1 MDLGLTED
9 QEMLRS
15 MAREFIEAEAPRTYV
30 RDMEE
35 DDRGITTDLWQK
47 IAQVGW
53 LGLIVPEEHGG
64 TGQSLVDLGILM
76 EEVGHGVLPGPF
88 FNTALVTV
96 GILDAGTDA
105 QKAEYLPKIANGD
118 IIASQAIMEPYSRL
132 DAGGINLEAKKQGEN
147 YVLNGSKLFVEN
159 AHVSDL
165 LLVPVRTSKA
175 GKNAEKGITLLL
187 VDTNSDGIKVDKL
200 KTIATDNQCEVT
212 FKNVTVPAAN
222 VLGEANN
229 GWDTLKLLL
238 QKGASLRC
246 CQMVGALQEVLDMT
260 VEYVKNRVQ
269 FGRPIGSFQAIQ
281 HYCANM
287 ATDVDGSRFI
297 TYQGLWRLGEELP
310 SDLEVSAA
318 KAWVSDSAQRVA
330 ATAHQCH
337 GAIGFTQEHDLQLFT
352 RRLKAWE
359 VSFGDGDYHRE
370 RVAQAMAI

>member
-15 MAREFIEAEAPRTYV
+15 MAREFIEQETPRTFV

-35 DDRGITTDLWQK
+35 DDRGFTADMWQK

-64 TGQSLVDLGILM
+64 TGQNLVDLGILL
-76 EEVGHGVLPGPF
+76 EEVGHGVMPGPF
-88 FNTALVTV
+88 FNTALTTV
-96 GILDAGTDA
+96 AILDAGSDA
-105 QKAEYLPKIANGD
+105 QKADYLPRIAAGD
-118 IIASQAIMEPYSRL
+118 LIATTAILEPYSRL
-132 DAGGINLEAKKQGEN
+132 DANGINLEAAASGDG
-147 YVLNGSKLFVEN
+147 YTLNGTKMFVEN
-159 AHVSDL
+159 AHAADL
-165 LLVPVRTSKA
+165 LLVAARTGGS
-175 GKNAEKGITLLL
+175 GEDGITLLL
-187 VDTNSDGIKVDKL
+187 VDAQSDGVSVDKL

-212 FKNVTVPAAN
+212 FNNVSVPAAN
-222 VLGEANN
+222 VLGEAGN
-229 GWDTLKLLL
+229 GWAQLKLLL
-238 QKGASLRC
+238 QKGAALRC

-297 TYQGLWRLGEELP
+297 TYQAIWRLGEGLP
-310 SDLEVSAA
+310 SDLEVSSA

-370 RVAQAMAI
+370 RVAQAMEI

>member
-15 MAREFIEAEAPRTYV
+15 MAREFIEQETPRTFV

-35 DDRGITTDLWQK
+35 DDRGFTADMWQK

-64 TGQSLVDLGILM
+64 TGQNLVDLGILL
-76 EEVGHGVLPGPF
+76 EEVGHGVMPGPF

-96 GILDAGTDA
+96 AILDAGSDA
-105 QKAEYLPKIANGD
+105 QKAEYLPRIAAGD
-118 IIASQAIMEPYSRL
+118 LIATAAILEPYSRL
-132 DAGGINLEAKKQGEN
+132 DANGINLEASASGDG
-147 YVLNGSKLFVEN
+147 YTLNGTKMFVEN
-159 AHVSDL
+159 AHAADY
-165 LLVPVRTSKA
+165 LLVAARTGGS
-175 GKNAEKGITLLL
+175 GEDGITLLL
-187 VDTNSDGIKVDKL
+187 VDAQSDGVSVDKL

-212 FKNVTVPAAN
+212 FNNVSVPGAN
-222 VLGEANN
+222 VLGEAGN
-229 GWDTLKLLL
+229 GWSDLRLLL
-238 QKGASLRC
+238 QKGAALRC

-297 TYQGLWRLGEELP
+297 TYQAIWRLGEGLP
-310 SDLEVSAA
+310 SDLEVSSA
-318 KAWVSDSAQRVA
+318 KAWFSDSAQRVA

-370 RVAQAMAI
+370 RVAQAMDI

>member
-15 MAREFIEAEAPRTYV
+15 MAREFIEQETPRTFV

-35 DDRGITTDLWQK
+35 DDRGFTAEMWQK

-76 EEVGHGVLPGPF
+76 EEVGHGVMPGPF

-96 GILDAGTDA
+96 GILDAGSDA
-105 QKAEYLPKIANGD
+105 QKAEYLPRIAAGD
-118 IIASQAIMEPYSRL
+118 LIATAAILEPYSRL
-132 DAGGINLEAKKQGEN
+132 DANGINLQATASGDS
-147 YVLNGSKLFVEN
+147 YTLNGTKMFVEN
-159 AHVSDL
+159 AHAADY
-165 LLVPVRTSKA
+165 LLVAARTGGS
-175 GKNAEKGITLLL
+175 GEDGVTLFL
-187 VDTNSDGIKVDKL
+187 VDAQSNGVSVDKL

-212 FKNVTVPAAN
+212 FNNVSVPAAN
-222 VLGEANN
+222 VLGEAGN
-229 GWDTLKLLL
+229 GWSVLRLLL
-238 QKGASLRC
+238 QKGAALRC
-246 CQMVGALQEVLDMT
+246 TQMVGALQEVLDMT

-297 TYQGLWRLGEELP
+297 TYQAIWRLGEGLP
-310 SDLEVSAA
+310 SDLEVSSA

-370 RVAQAMAI
+370 RVAQAMNI

>member
-15 MAREFIEAEAPRTYV
+15 MAREFIEQETPRTFV

-35 DDRGITTDLWQK
+35 DDRGFTADMWQK

-64 TGQSLVDLGILM
+64 TGQNLVDLGILL
-76 EEVGHGVLPGPF
+76 EEVGHGVMPGPF
-88 FNTALVTV
+88 FNTALTTV
-96 GILDAGTDA
+96 AILDAGSDA
-105 QKAEYLPKIANGD
+105 QKADYLPRIAAGD
-118 IIASQAIMEPYSRL
+118 LIATAAILEPYSRL
-132 DAGGINLEAKKQGEN
+132 DANGINLAAAASGDG
-147 YVLNGSKLFVEN
+147 YTLNGTKMFVEN
-159 AHVSDL
+159 AHAADL
-165 LLVPVRTSKA
+165 LLVAARTGGS
-175 GKNAEKGITLLL
+175 GEDGITLLL
-187 VDTNSDGIKVDKL
+187 VDAQSDGVSVDKL

-212 FKNVTVPAAN
+212 FNNVSVPAGN
-222 VLGEANN
+222 VLGEAGN
-229 GWDTLKLLL
+229 GWSVLRLLL
-238 QKGASLRC
+238 QKGAALRC
-246 CQMVGALQEVLDMT
+246 TQMVGALQEVLDMT

-297 TYQGLWRLGEELP
+297 TYQAIWRLGEGLP
-310 SDLEVSAA
+310 SDLEVSSA

-370 RVAQAMAI
+370 RVAQAMDI

>member
-15 MAREFIEAEAPRTYV
+15 MAREFIEQETPRTFV

-35 DDRGITTDLWQK
+35 DDRGFTADMWQK

-64 TGQSLVDLGILM
+64 TGQNLGDLGILL
-76 EEVGHGVLPGPF
+76 EEVGHGVMPGPF
-88 FNTALVTV
+88 FNTALTTV
-96 GILDAGTDA
+96 AILDAGSDA
-105 QKAEYLPKIANGD
+105 QKAEFLPRIAAGD
-118 IIASQAIMEPYSRL
+118 LIATTAILEPYSRL
-132 DAGGINLEAKKQGEN
+132 DANGINLEASASGDG
-147 YVLNGSKLFVEN
+147 YTLNGTKMFVEN
-159 AHVSDL
+159 AHAADY
-165 LLVPVRTSKA
+165 LLVAARTGGS
-175 GKNAEKGITLLL
+175 GEDGITLLL
-187 VDTNSDGIKVDKL
+187 VDAQSDGVSVDKL

-212 FKNVTVPAAN
+212 FNNVSVPGGN
-222 VLGEANN
+222 VLGEAGN
-229 GWDTLKLLL
+229 GWSVLRLLL
-238 QKGASLRC
+238 QKGAALRC
-246 CQMVGALQEVLDMT
+246 TQMVGALQEVLDMT

-297 TYQGLWRLGEELP
+297 TYQAIWRLGEGLP
-310 SDLEVSAA
+310 SDLEVSSA

-370 RVAQAMAI
+370 RVAQAMDI

>member
-15 MAREFIEAEAPRTYV
+15 MAREFIEQETPRTFV

-35 DDRGITTDLWQK
+35 DDRGFTADMWQK

-64 TGQSLVDLGILM
+64 TGQNLVDLGILL
-76 EEVGHGVLPGPF
+76 EEVGHGVMPGPF
-88 FNTALVTV
+88 FNTALTTV
-96 GILDAGTDA
+96 AILDAGSDA
-105 QKAEYLPKIANGD
+105 QKADYLPRIAAGD
-118 IIASQAIMEPYSRL
+118 LIATTAILEPYSRL
-132 DAGGINLEAKKQGEN
+132 DANGINLEAAAAGDG
-147 YVLNGSKLFVEN
+147 YTLNGTKMFVEN
-159 AHVSDL
+159 AHAADL
-165 LLVPVRTSKA
+165 LLVAARTGGS
-175 GKNAEKGITLLL
+175 GEDGITLLL
-187 VDTNSDGIKVDKL
+187 VDAQSDGVSVDKL

-212 FKNVTVPAAN
+212 FNNVSVPGAN
-222 VLGEANN
+222 VLGEAGN
-229 GWDTLKLLL
+229 GWSVLRLLL
-238 QKGASLRC
+238 QKGAALRC

-297 TYQGLWRLGEELP
+297 TYQAIWRLGEGLP
-310 SDLEVSAA
+310 SNLEVSSA

-370 RVAQAMAI
+370 RVAQAMEI

>member
-1 MDLGLTED
+1 MDLGLSED

-15 MAREFIEAEAPRTYV
+15 MAREFIEQEAPRTFV

-35 DDRGITTDLWQK
+35 DDRGYTAEMWQK

-53 LGLIVPEEHGG
+53 LGLIVPEQYGG
-64 TGQSLVDLGILM
+64 TGQNLVDLGILM

-88 FNTALVTV
+88 FNTAFVTTA
-96 GILDAGTDA
+96 ILDAGTDA
-105 QKAEYLPKIANGD
+105 QKQEFLPKIANGD
-118 IIASQAIMEPYSRL
+118 LIATQAIMEPYSRL
-132 DAGGINLEAKKQGEN
+132 DAAGINLEARRQGDN
-147 YVLNGSKLFVEN
+147 YVLNGTKLFVEN
-159 AHVSDL
+159 AHVADY
-165 LLVPVRTSKA
+165 LLVAARTRRGA
-175 GKNAEKGITLLL
+175 NPENGISLFL
-187 VDTNSDGIKVDKL
+187 VDAKASGIKVDKL
-200 KTIATDNQCEVT
+200 KTIATDNQCEVV
-212 FKNVTVPAAN
+212 FKNVQVTPAN
-222 VLGEANN
+222 LLGEA
-229 GWDTLKLLL
+229 GDAWGTLKLLL
-238 QKGASLRC
+238 QKGAALRC

-297 TYQGLWRLGEELP
+297 TYQALWRLGEDLP

-318 KAWVSDSAQRVA
+318 KAWVSDSAQRVS

-370 RVAQAMAI
+370 RVAQAMKI

>member
-30 RDMEE
+30 SDMEE

-96 GILDAGTDA
+96 GILDSGTDA

-132 DAGGINLEAKKQGEN
+132 DAGGINLDAKKQGEN

-165 LLVPVRTSKA
+165 LLVPVRTRKA
-175 GKNAEKGITLLL
+175 G
-187 VDTNSDGIKVDKL
+187 
-200 KTIATDNQCEVT
+200 
-212 FKNVTVPAAN
+212 
-222 VLGEANN
+222 
-229 GWDTLKLLL
+229 
-238 QKGASLRC
+238 
-246 CQMVGALQEVLDMT
+246 
-260 VEYVKNRVQ
+260 
-269 FGRPIGSFQAIQ
+269 
-281 HYCANM
+281 
-287 ATDVDGSRFI
+287 
-297 TYQGLWRLGEELP
+297 
-310 SDLEVSAA
+310 
-318 KAWVSDSAQRVA
+318 
-330 ATAHQCH
+330 
-337 GAIGFTQEHDLQLFT
+337 
-352 RRLKAWE
+352 
-359 VSFGDGDYHRE
+359 
-370 RVAQAMAI
+370 

>member
-15 MAREFIEAEAPRTYV
+15 MARDFIEQETPRTFV

-35 DDRGITTDLWQK
+35 DDRGFTAEMWQK

-76 EEVGHGVLPGPF
+76 EEVGHGVMPGPF

-96 GILDAGTDA
+96 GILDAGSDA
-105 QKAEYLPKIANGD
+105 QKAEYLPRIAAGD
-118 IIASQAIMEPYSRL
+118 LIATAAILEPYSRL
-132 DAGGINLEAKKQGEN
+132 DANGINLQATASGDS
-147 YVLNGSKLFVEN
+147 YTLNGTKMFVEN
-159 AHVSDL
+159 AHAADY
-165 LLVPVRTSKA
+165 LLVAARTGGS
-175 GKNAEKGITLLL
+175 GEDGVTLFL
-187 VDTNSDGIKVDKL
+187 VDAQSNGVSVDKL

-212 FKNVTVPAAN
+212 FNNVSVPAAN
-222 VLGEANN
+222 VLGEAGN
-229 GWDTLKLLL
+229 GWSVLRLLL
-238 QKGASLRC
+238 QKGAALRC
-246 CQMVGALQEVLDMT
+246 TQMVGALQEVLDMT

-297 TYQGLWRLGEELP
+297 TYQAIWRLGEGLA
-310 SDLEVSAA
+310 SDLEVSSA

-370 RVAQAMAI
+370 RVAQAMNI

>member
-15 MAREFIEAEAPRTYV
+15 MAREFIEQETPRTFV

-35 DDRGITTDLWQK
+35 DDRGFTADMWQK

-64 TGQSLVDLGILM
+64 TGQNLVDLGILL
-76 EEVGHGVLPGPF
+76 EEVGHGVMPGPF
-88 FNTALVTV
+88 FNTALTTV
-96 GILDAGTDA
+96 AILDAGSDA
-105 QKAEYLPKIANGD
+105 QKADYLPRIAAGD
-118 IIASQAIMEPYSRL
+118 LIATTAILEPYSRL
-132 DAGGINLEAKKQGEN
+132 DANGINLEAAASGDG
-147 YVLNGSKLFVEN
+147 YTLNGTKMFVEN
-159 AHVSDL
+159 AHAADL
-165 LLVPVRTSKA
+165 LLVAARTGGS
-175 GKNAEKGITLLL
+175 GEDGITLLL
-187 VDTNSDGIKVDKL
+187 VDAQSAGVSVDKL

-212 FKNVTVPAAN
+212 FNNVSVPGAN
-222 VLGEANN
+222 VLGEAGN
-229 GWDTLKLLL
+229 GWSQLRLLL
-238 QKGASLRC
+238 QKGAALRC

-297 TYQGLWRLGEELP
+297 TYQAIWRLGEGLP
-310 SDLEVSAA
+310 SDLEVSSA

-370 RVAQAMAI
+370 RVAQAMEI

>member
-15 MAREFIEAEAPRTYV
+15 MAREFIEQETPRTFV

-35 DDRGITTDLWQK
+35 DDRGFTADMWQK

-64 TGQSLVDLGILM
+64 TGQNLVDLGILM
-76 EEVGHGVLPGPF
+76 EEVGHGVMPGPF
-88 FNTALVTV
+88 FNTALTTV
-96 GILDAGTDA
+96 AILDAGTDA
-105 QKAEYLPKIANGD
+105 QKADYLPRIAAGD
-118 IIASQAIMEPYSRL
+118 LIATTAILEPYSRL
-132 DAGGINLEAKKQGEN
+132 DANGINLEAAASGDG
-147 YVLNGSKLFVEN
+147 YTLNGTKMFVEN
-159 AHVSDL
+159 AHAADL
-165 LLVPVRTSKA
+165 LLVAARTGGS
-175 GKNAEKGITLLL
+175 GEDGVTLLL
-187 VDTNSDGIKVDKL
+187 VDAQSDGVSIDKL

-212 FKNVTVPAAN
+212 FNGVSVPGAN
-222 VLGEANN
+222 VLGEVGN
-229 GWDTLKLLL
+229 GWSVLRLLL
-238 QKGASLRC
+238 QKGAALRC

-297 TYQGLWRLGEELP
+297 TYQAIWRLGEGLP
-310 SDLEVSAA
+310 SDLEVSSA

-370 RVAQAMAI
+370 RVAQAMDI

>member
-15 MAREFIEAEAPRTYV
+15 MAREFIEQETPRTFV

-35 DDRGITTDLWQK
+35 DDRGFTADMWQK

-64 TGQSLVDLGILM
+64 TGQNLVDLGILL
-76 EEVGHGVLPGPF
+76 EEVGHGVMPGPF
-88 FNTALVTV
+88 FNTALTTV
-96 GILDAGTDA
+96 AILDAGSDA
-105 QKAEYLPKIANGD
+105 QKADYLPRIAAGD
-118 IIASQAIMEPYSRL
+118 LIATTAILEPYSRL
-132 DAGGINLEAKKQGEN
+132 DANGINLEAAASGDG
-147 YVLNGSKLFVEN
+147 YTLNGTKMFVEN
-159 AHVSDL
+159 AHAADL
-165 LLVPVRTSKA
+165 LLVAARTGGS
-175 GKNAEKGITLLL
+175 GEDGITLLL
-187 VDTNSDGIKVDKL
+187 VDAQSDGVSVDKL

-212 FKNVTVPAAN
+212 FNNVSVPGAN
-222 VLGEANN
+222 VLGEAGN
-229 GWDTLKLLL
+229 GWSVLRLLL
-238 QKGASLRC
+238 QKGAALRC

-297 TYQGLWRLGEELP
+297 TYQAIWRLGEGLP
-310 SDLEVSAA
+310 SDLEVSSA

-370 RVAQAMAI
+370 RVAQAMDI

>member
-15 MAREFIEAEAPRTYV
+15 MAREFIEQETPRTFV

-35 DDRGITTDLWQK
+35 DDRGFTADMWQK

-64 TGQSLVDLGILM
+64 TGQNLVDLGILL
-76 EEVGHGVLPGPF
+76 EEVGHGVMPGPF
-88 FNTALVTV
+88 FNTALTTV
-96 GILDAGTDA
+96 AILDAGSDA
-105 QKAEYLPKIANGD
+105 QKADYLPRIAAGD
-118 IIASQAIMEPYSRL
+118 LIATTAILEPYSRL
-132 DAGGINLEAKKQGEN
+132 DANGINLEAAASGDG
-147 YVLNGSKLFVEN
+147 YTLNGTKMFVEN
-159 AHVSDL
+159 AHAADL
-165 LLVPVRTSKA
+165 LLVAARTGGS
-175 GKNAEKGITLLL
+175 GEDGVTLLL
-187 VDTNSDGIKVDKL
+187 VDAQSDGVSVDKL

-212 FKNVTVPAAN
+212 FNNVSVPAAN
-222 VLGEANN
+222 VLGEAGN
-229 GWDTLKLLL
+229 GWSQLNLLL
-238 QKGASLRC
+238 QKGAALRC

-297 TYQGLWRLGEELP
+297 TYQAIWRLGEGLP
-310 SDLEVSAA
+310 SDLEVSSA

-370 RVAQAMAI
+370 RVAQAMEI

>member
-15 MAREFIEAEAPRTYV
+15 MARDFIEQETPRTFV

-35 DDRGITTDLWQK
+35 DERGFTSEMWQK

-64 TGQSLVDLGILM
+64 TGQNLVDLGILL
-76 EEVGHGVLPGPF
+76 EEVGHGVMPGPF

-96 GILDAGTDA
+96 GILDAGSDA
-105 QKAEYLPKIANGD
+105 QKAEFLPKIAAGD
-118 IIASQAIMEPYSRL
+118 LIATAAILEPYSRL
-132 DAGGINLEAKKQGEN
+132 DAAGINVTAEMSGGN
-147 YVLNGSKLFVEN
+147 YMLNGTKMFVEN
-159 AHVSDL
+159 AHAADY
-165 LLVPVRTSKA
+165 LLVAARS
-175 GKNAEKGITLLL
+175 GGSGEDGITLLL
-187 VDTNSDGIKVDKL
+187 VDAKSSGVSIDKL
-200 KTIATDNQCEVT
+200 KTIASDNQCEVV
-212 FKNVTVPAAN
+212 FNNVSVSADN
-222 VLGEANN
+222 VLGEANM
-229 GWDTLKLLL
+229 GWATLRLLL
-238 QKGASLRC
+238 QKGAALRC

-297 TYQGLWRLGEELP
+297 TYQAIWRLGEGMA

-370 RVAQAMAI
+370 RVAQAMEI

>member
-15 MAREFIEAEAPRTYV
+15 MAREFIEQETPRTFV

-35 DDRGITTDLWQK
+35 DERGFTADMWQK

-64 TGQSLVDLGILM
+64 TGQNLVDLGILL
-76 EEVGHGVLPGPF
+76 EEVGHGVMPGPF
-88 FNTALVTV
+88 FNTALTTV
-96 GILDAGTDA
+96 AILDAGTDA
-105 QKAEYLPKIANGD
+105 QKAEYLPRIAAGD
-118 IIASQAIMEPYSRL
+118 LIATAAILEPYSRL
-132 DAGGINLEAKKQGEN
+132 DANGINLEASASGDG
-147 YVLNGSKLFVEN
+147 YTLNGTKMFVEN
-159 AHVSDL
+159 AHAADY
-165 LLVPVRTSKA
+165 LLVAARTGGS
-175 GKNAEKGITLLL
+175 GEDGITLFL
-187 VDTNSDGIKVDKL
+187 VDAQSNGISVDKL

-212 FKNVTVPAAN
+212 FNGVSVPAAN
-222 VLGEANN
+222 VLGDVGG
-229 GWDTLKLLL
+229 GWVHLRLLL
-238 QKGASLRC
+238 QKGAALRC

-297 TYQGLWRLGEELP
+297 TYQAIWRLGEGLP
-310 SDLEVSAA
+310 SDLEVSSA

-370 RVAQAMAI
+370 RVAQAMDI

>member
-15 MAREFIEAEAPRTYV
+15 MARDFIEQETPRTFV

-35 DDRGITTDLWQK
+35 DERGFTSEMWQK

-64 TGQSLVDLGILM
+64 TGQNLVDLGILL
-76 EEVGHGVLPGPF
+76 EEVGHGVMPGPF

-96 GILDAGTDA
+96 GILDAGSDA
-105 QKAEYLPKIANGD
+105 QKAEFLPKIAAGD
-118 IIASQAIMEPYSRL
+118 LIATAAILEPYSRL
-132 DAGGINLEAKKQGEN
+132 DAAGINVTAEMSGGN
-147 YVLNGSKLFVEN
+147 YTLNGTKMFVEN
-159 AHVSDL
+159 AHAADY
-165 LLVPVRTSKA
+165 LLVAARS
-175 GKNAEKGITLLL
+175 GGSGEDGITLLL
-187 VDTNSDGIKVDKL
+187 VDAKSSGVSIDKL
-200 KTIATDNQCEVT
+200 KTIASDNQCEVV
-212 FKNVTVPAAN
+212 FNNVSVSADN
-222 VLGEANN
+222 VLGEANM
-229 GWDTLKLLL
+229 GWATLRLLL
-238 QKGASLRC
+238 QKGAALRC

-297 TYQGLWRLGEELP
+297 TYQAIWRLGEGLA

-370 RVAQAMAI
+370 RVAQAMEI

>member
-1 MDLGLTED
+1 MDLGLSED
-9 QEMLRS
+9 QEMLRA
-15 MAREFIEAEAPRTYV
+15 MAREFIEAEAPRTFV

-35 DDRGITTDLWQK
+35 DEQGITTDLWQK

-53 LGLIVPEEHGG
+53 LGLIIPEEYGG
-64 TGQSLVDLGILM
+64 TGQNLVDLGILM

-96 GILDAGTDA
+96 GIMDAGSAD
-105 QKAEYLPKIANGD
+105 QKSEYLPKIANGD
-118 IIASQAIMEPYSRL
+118 VIAAHAILEPYSRL
-132 DAGGINLEAKKQGEN
+132 DAGGINLTATKNGSD
-147 YVLNGSKLFVEN
+147 YTLNGSKLFVEN
-159 AHVSDL
+159 AHISDL
-165 LLVPVRTSKA
+165 LLVPVRTKT
-175 GKNAEKGITLLL
+175 GGNAEDGITLLL
-187 VDTNSDGIKVDKL
+187 VDAKSAGITVDKL

-212 FKNVTVPAAN
+212 FKDVKVPASN
-222 VLGEANN
+222 VLGKEND
-229 GWDTLKLLL
+229 GWSTLRLLL
-238 QKGASLRC
+238 QKGAALRC
-246 CQMVGALQEVLDMT
+246 MQMVGALQEVLDMT

-297 TYQGLWRLGEELP
+297 TYQGLWRLGEDLG

-370 RVAQAMAI
+370 RVAQAMNI

>member
-15 MAREFIEAEAPRTYV
+15 MAREFIEQETPRTFV

-35 DDRGITTDLWQK
+35 DDRGFTADMWQK

-64 TGQSLVDLGILM
+64 TGQNLVDLGILL
-76 EEVGHGVLPGPF
+76 EEVGHGVMPGPF
-88 FNTALVTV
+88 FNTALTTV
-96 GILDAGTDA
+96 AILDAGSDA
-105 QKAEYLPKIANGD
+105 QKAEFLPRIAAGD
-118 IIASQAIMEPYSRL
+118 LIATTAILEPYSRL
-132 DAGGINLEAKKQGEN
+132 DANGINLEASASGDG
-147 YVLNGSKLFVEN
+147 YTLNGTKMFVEN
-159 AHVSDL
+159 AHAADY
-165 LLVPVRTSKA
+165 LLVAARTGGS
-175 GKNAEKGITLLL
+175 GEDGITLLL
-187 VDTNSDGIKVDKL
+187 VDAQSDGVSVDKL

-212 FKNVTVPAAN
+212 FNNVSVPGGN
-222 VLGEANN
+222 VLGEAGN
-229 GWDTLKLLL
+229 GWSVLRLLL
-238 QKGASLRC
+238 QKGAALRC
-246 CQMVGALQEVLDMT
+246 TQMVGALQEVLDMT

-297 TYQGLWRLGEELP
+297 TYQAIWRLGEGLS
-310 SDLEVSAA
+310 SDLEVSSA

-370 RVAQAMAI
+370 RVAQAMDI

>member
-15 MAREFIEAEAPRTYV
+15 MARDFIEQETPRTFV

-35 DDRGITTDLWQK
+35 DDRGFTAEMWQK

-76 EEVGHGVLPGPF
+76 EEVGHGVMPGPF

-96 GILDAGTDA
+96 GILDAGSDA
-105 QKAEYLPKIANGD
+105 QKAEYLPRIAAGD
-118 IIASQAIMEPYSRL
+118 LIATAAILEPYSRL
-132 DAGGINLEAKKQGEN
+132 DANGINLQATASGDS
-147 YVLNGSKLFVEN
+147 YTLNGTKMFVEN
-159 AHVSDL
+159 AHAADY
-165 LLVPVRTSKA
+165 LLVAARTGGS
-175 GKNAEKGITLLL
+175 GEDGVTLLL
-187 VDTNSDGIKVDKL
+187 VDAQSNGVSVDKL

-212 FKNVTVPAAN
+212 FNNVSVPVAN
-222 VLGEANN
+222 VLGEAGN
-229 GWDTLKLLL
+229 GWSVLRLLL
-238 QKGASLRC
+238 QKGAALRC

-297 TYQGLWRLGEELP
+297 TYQAIWRLGEGLS
-310 SDLEVSAA
+310 SDLEVSSA

-370 RVAQAMAI
+370 RVAQAMNI

>member
-15 MAREFIEAEAPRTYV
+15 MAREFIEQETPRTFV

-35 DDRGITTDLWQK
+35 DDRGFTADMWQK

-64 TGQSLVDLGILM
+64 TGQNLVDLGILL
-76 EEVGHGVLPGPF
+76 EEVGHGVMPGPF
-88 FNTALVTV
+88 FNTALTTV
-96 GILDAGTDA
+96 AILDAGSDA
-105 QKAEYLPKIANGD
+105 QKAEFLPRIAAGD
-118 IIASQAIMEPYSRL
+118 LIATTAILEPYSRL
-132 DAGGINLEAKKQGEN
+132 DANGINLEASASGDG
-147 YVLNGSKLFVEN
+147 YTLNGTKMFVEN
-159 AHVSDL
+159 AHAADY
-165 LLVPVRTSKA
+165 LLVAARTGGS
-175 GKNAEKGITLLL
+175 GEDGITLLL
-187 VDTNSDGIKVDKL
+187 VDAQSDGVSVDKL

-212 FKNVTVPAAN
+212 FNNVSVPGGN
-222 VLGEANN
+222 VLGEAGN
-229 GWDTLKLLL
+229 GWSVLRLLL
-238 QKGASLRC
+238 QKGAALRC
-246 CQMVGALQEVLDMT
+246 TQMVGALQEVLDMT

-297 TYQGLWRLGEELP
+297 TYQAIWRLGEGLP
-310 SDLEVSAA
+310 SDLEVSSA

-370 RVAQAMAI
+370 RVAQAMDI

>member
-15 MAREFIEAEAPRTYV
+15 MARDFIEQETPRTFV

-35 DDRGITTDLWQK
+35 DDRGFTAEMWQK

-76 EEVGHGVLPGPF
+76 EEVGHGVMPGPF

-96 GILDAGTDA
+96 GILDAGSDA
-105 QKAEYLPKIANGD
+105 QKAEYLPRIAAGD
-118 IIASQAIMEPYSRL
+118 LIATAAILEPYSRL
-132 DAGGINLEAKKQGEN
+132 DANGINLQATASGDS
-147 YVLNGSKLFVEN
+147 YTLNGTKMFVEN
-159 AHVSDL
+159 AHAADY
-165 LLVPVRTSKA
+165 LLVAARTGGS
-175 GKNAEKGITLLL
+175 GEDGVTLFL
-187 VDTNSDGIKVDKL
+187 VDAQSNGVSVDKL

-212 FKNVTVPAAN
+212 FNNVSVPAAN
-222 VLGEANN
+222 VLGEAGN
-229 GWDTLKLLL
+229 GWSVLRLLL
-238 QKGASLRC
+238 QKGAALRC
-246 CQMVGALQEVLDMT
+246 TQMVGALQEVLDMT

-297 TYQGLWRLGEELP
+297 TYQAIWRLGEGLP
-310 SDLEVSAA
+310 SDLEVSSA

-370 RVAQAMAI
+370 RVAQAMNI

>member
-15 MAREFIEAEAPRTYV
+15 MAREFIEQETPRTFV

-35 DDRGITTDLWQK
+35 DDRGFTADMWQK

-64 TGQSLVDLGILM
+64 TGQNLVDLGILL
-76 EEVGHGVLPGPF
+76 EEVGHGVMPGPF

-96 GILDAGTDA
+96 AILDAGSDA
-105 QKAEYLPKIANGD
+105 QKAEYLPRIAAGD
-118 IIASQAIMEPYSRL
+118 LIATAAILEPYSRL
-132 DAGGINLEAKKQGEN
+132 DANGINLEASASGDA
-147 YVLNGSKLFVEN
+147 YTLNGTKMFVEN
-159 AHVSDL
+159 AHAADY
-165 LLVPVRTSKA
+165 LLVAARTGGS
-175 GKNAEKGITLLL
+175 GEDGITLLL
-187 VDTNSDGIKVDKL
+187 VDAQSDGVSVDKL

-212 FKNVTVPAAN
+212 FNNVSVPAAN
-222 VLGEANN
+222 VLGEAGN
-229 GWDTLKLLL
+229 GWSQLRLLL
-238 QKGASLRC
+238 QKGAALRC

-297 TYQGLWRLGEELP
+297 TYQAIWRLGEGLP
-310 SDLEVSAA
+310 SDLEVSSA

-370 RVAQAMAI
+370 RVAQAMDI

>member
-15 MAREFIEAEAPRTYV
+15 MAREFIEQETPRTFV

-35 DDRGITTDLWQK
+35 DDRGFTADMWQK

-64 TGQSLVDLGILM
+64 TGQNLVDLGILL
-76 EEVGHGVLPGPF
+76 EEVGHGVMPGPF
-88 FNTALVTV
+88 FNTALTTV
-96 GILDAGTDA
+96 AILDAGSDA
-105 QKAEYLPKIANGD
+105 QKADYLPRIAAGD
-118 IIASQAIMEPYSRL
+118 LIATTAILEPYSRL
-132 DAGGINLEAKKQGEN
+132 DANGINLEASASGDG
-147 YVLNGSKLFVEN
+147 YTLNGTKMFVEN
-159 AHVSDL
+159 AHAADL
-165 LLVPVRTSKA
+165 LLVAARTGGS
-175 GKNAEKGITLLL
+175 GEDGITLLL
-187 VDTNSDGIKVDKL
+187 VDAQSDGVSVDKL

-212 FKNVTVPAAN
+212 FNNVSVPAAN
-222 VLGEANN
+222 VLGEAGN
-229 GWDTLKLLL
+229 GWAQLKLLL
-238 QKGASLRC
+238 QKGAALRC

-297 TYQGLWRLGEELP
+297 TYQAIWRLGEGLP
-310 SDLEVSAA
+310 SDLEVSSA

-370 RVAQAMAI
+370 RVAQAMDI

>member
-15 MAREFIEAEAPRTYV
+15 MAREFIEQETPRTFV

-35 DDRGITTDLWQK
+35 DDRGFTADMWQK

-64 TGQSLVDLGILM
+64 TGQNLVDLGILL
-76 EEVGHGVLPGPF
+76 EEVGHGVMPGPF
-88 FNTALVTV
+88 FNTALTTV
-96 GILDAGTDA
+96 AILDAGSDA
-105 QKAEYLPKIANGD
+105 QKADYLPRIAAGD
-118 IIASQAIMEPYSRL
+118 LIATTAILEPYSRL
-132 DAGGINLEAKKQGEN
+132 DANGINLEASASGDG
-147 YVLNGSKLFVEN
+147 YTLNGTKMFVEN
-159 AHVSDL
+159 AHAADL
-165 LLVPVRTSKA
+165 LLVAARTGGS
-175 GKNAEKGITLLL
+175 GEDGVTLLL
-187 VDTNSDGIKVDKL
+187 VDAQSDGVSVDKL

-212 FKNVTVPAAN
+212 FNNVSVPAAN
-222 VLGEANN
+222 VLGEAGN
-229 GWDTLKLLL
+229 GWSQLKLLL
-238 QKGASLRC
+238 QKGAALRC

-297 TYQGLWRLGEELP
+297 TYQAIWRLGEGLP
-310 SDLEVSAA
+310 SDLEVSSA

-370 RVAQAMAI
+370 RVAQAMDI

>member
-15 MAREFIEAEAPRTYV
+15 MARDFIEQETPRTFV

-35 DDRGITTDLWQK
+35 DERGFTSEMWQK

-64 TGQSLVDLGILM
+64 TGQSLVDLGILL
-76 EEVGHGVLPGPF
+76 EEVGHGVMPGPF

-96 GILDAGTDA
+96 GILDAGSDA
-105 QKAEYLPKIANGD
+105 QKAEFLPKIAAGD
-118 IIASQAIMEPYSRL
+118 LIATAAILEPYSRL
-132 DAGGINLEAKKQGEN
+132 DAAGINLTAEMSGGN
-147 YVLNGSKLFVEN
+147 YTLNGTKMFVEN
-159 AHVSDL
+159 AHAADY
-165 LLVPVRTSKA
+165 LLVAARTGGS
-175 GKNAEKGITLLL
+175 GEDGITLFL
-187 VDTNSDGIKVDKL
+187 VDAKSSGVSIDKL
-200 KTIATDNQCEVT
+200 KTIASDNQCEVVLN
-212 FKNVTVPAAN
+212 NVSVSADN
-222 VLGEANN
+222 VLGEANM
-229 GWDTLKLLL
+229 GWATLRLLL
-238 QKGASLRC
+238 QKGAALRC

-297 TYQGLWRLGEELP
+297 TYQAIWRLGEGMA

-370 RVAQAMAI
+370 IVAQAMEI

>member
-15 MAREFIEAEAPRTYV
+15 MAREFIEQETPRTFV

-35 DDRGITTDLWQK
+35 DDRGFTADMWQK

-64 TGQSLVDLGILM
+64 TGQNLVDLGILL
-76 EEVGHGVLPGPF
+76 EEVGHGVMPGPF

-96 GILDAGTDA
+96 AILDAGSDA
-105 QKAEYLPKIANGD
+105 QKAEYLPRIAAGD
-118 IIASQAIMEPYSRL
+118 LIATAAILEPYSRL
-132 DAGGINLEAKKQGEN
+132 DANGINLEAAASGDG
-147 YVLNGSKLFVEN
+147 YTLNGTKMFVEN
-159 AHVSDL
+159 AHAADY
-165 LLVPVRTSKA
+165 LLVAARTGGS
-175 GKNAEKGITLLL
+175 GEDGVTLLL
-187 VDTNSDGIKVDKL
+187 VDAQSDGVSVDKL

-212 FKNVTVPAAN
+212 FNNVSVPGAN
-222 VLGEANN
+222 VLGEAGN
-229 GWDTLKLLL
+229 GWSQLRLLL
-238 QKGASLRC
+238 QKGAALRC

-297 TYQGLWRLGEELP
+297 TYQAIWRLGEGLP
-310 SDLEVSAA
+310 SDLEVSSA

-370 RVAQAMAI
+370 RVAQAMDI

>member
-15 MAREFIEAEAPRTYV
+15 MAREFIEQETPRTFV

-35 DDRGITTDLWQK
+35 DDRGFTADMWQK

-64 TGQSLVDLGILM
+64 TGQNLVDLGILL
-76 EEVGHGVLPGPF
+76 EEVGHGVMPGPF
-88 FNTALVTV
+88 FNTALTTV
-96 GILDAGTDA
+96 AILDAGSDA
-105 QKAEYLPKIANGD
+105 QKADYLPRIAAGD
-118 IIASQAIMEPYSRL
+118 LIATTAILEPYSRL
-132 DAGGINLEAKKQGEN
+132 DANGINLEAAASGDG
-147 YVLNGSKLFVEN
+147 YTLNGTKMFVEN
-159 AHVSDL
+159 AHAADL
-165 LLVPVRTSKA
+165 LLVAARTGGS
-175 GKNAEKGITLLL
+175 GEDGVTLLL
-187 VDTNSDGIKVDKL
+187 VDAQSDGVSVDKL

-212 FKNVTVPAAN
+212 FNNVSVPGAN
-222 VLGEANN
+222 VLGEAGN
-229 GWDTLKLLL
+229 GWSQLKLLL
-238 QKGASLRC
+238 QKGAALRC

-297 TYQGLWRLGEELP
+297 TYQAIWRLGEGLP
-310 SDLEVSAA
+310 SDLEVSSA

-370 RVAQAMAI
+370 RVAQAMEI

>member
-15 MAREFIEAEAPRTYV
+15 MARDFIEQETPRTFV

-35 DDRGITTDLWQK
+35 DDRGFTAEMWQK

-76 EEVGHGVLPGPF
+76 EEVGHGVMPGPF

-96 GILDAGTDA
+96 GILDAGSDA
-105 QKAEYLPKIANGD
+105 QKAEYLPRIAAGD
-118 IIASQAIMEPYSRL
+118 LIATTAILEPYSRL
-132 DAGGINLEAKKQGEN
+132 DANGINLQATASGDS
-147 YVLNGSKLFVEN
+147 YTLNGTKMFVEN
-159 AHVSDL
+159 AHAADY
-165 LLVPVRTSKA
+165 LLVAARTGGS
-175 GKNAEKGITLLL
+175 GEDGVTLLL
-187 VDTNSDGIKVDKL
+187 VDAQSNGVSVDKL

-212 FKNVTVPAAN
+212 FNNVSVPVSN
-222 VLGEANN
+222 VLGEAGN
-229 GWDTLKLLL
+229 GWSVLRLLL
-238 QKGASLRC
+238 QKGAALRC

-297 TYQGLWRLGEELP
+297 TYQAIWRLGEGLS
-310 SDLEVSAA
+310 SDLEVSSA

-370 RVAQAMAI
+370 RVAQAMNI

>member
-15 MAREFIEAEAPRTYV
+15 MAREFIEQETPRTFV

-35 DDRGITTDLWQK
+35 DERGFTADMWQK

-64 TGQSLVDLGILM
+64 TGQNLVDLGILL
-76 EEVGHGVLPGPF
+76 EEVGHGVMPGPF
-88 FNTALVTV
+88 FNTALTTV
-96 GILDAGTDA
+96 AILDAGTDA
-105 QKAEYLPKIANGD
+105 QKAEYLPRIAAGD
-118 IIASQAIMEPYSRL
+118 LIATAAILEPYSRL
-132 DAGGINLEAKKQGEN
+132 DANGINLEASASGDG
-147 YVLNGSKLFVEN
+147 YTLNGTKMFVEN
-159 AHVSDL
+159 AHAADY
-165 LLVPVRTSKA
+165 LLVAARTGGS
-175 GKNAEKGITLLL
+175 GEDGITLFL
-187 VDTNSDGIKVDKL
+187 VDAQSNGISVDKL

-212 FKNVTVPAAN
+212 FNGVSVPAAN
-222 VLGEANN
+222 VLGDVGG
-229 GWDTLKLLL
+229 GWAHLRLLL
-238 QKGASLRC
+238 QKGAALRC

-297 TYQGLWRLGEELP
+297 TYQAIWRLGEGLP
-310 SDLEVSAA
+310 SDLEVSSA

-370 RVAQAMAI
+370 RVAQAMDI

>member
-15 MAREFIEAEAPRTYV
+15 MAREFLEQESPKTFV

-35 DDRGITTDLWQK
+35 DDRGFTQDIWQK
-47 IAQVGW
+47 VAQVGW
-53 LGLIVPEEHGG
+53 LGLIVPEQYGG
-64 TGQSLVDLGILM
+64 TGQNLVDLGILI
-76 EEVGHGVLPGPF
+76 EETGHGLLPGPF
-88 FNTALVTV
+88 FNTALLTTA
-96 GILDAGTDA
+96 ILDAGTPA
-105 QKAEYLPKIANGD
+105 QQAEYLPRIARGD
-118 IIASQAIMEPYSRL
+118 LIGTTALLEPYSRL
-132 DAGGINLEAKKQGEN
+132 DAEGIQLEARKQGDG
-147 YVLNGSKLFVEN
+147 YVLNGTKMFVEN
-159 AHVSDL
+159 AHVADTF
-165 LLVPVRTSKA
+165 LVSARTRR
-175 GKNAEKGITLLL
+175 GTNAENGVTLFL
-187 VDTNSDGIKVDKL
+187 VDAHATGVSVDKL
-200 KTIATDNQCEVT
+200 KTIATDNQCEVI
-212 FKNVTVPAAN
+212 FKNVQVGPAN
-222 VLGEANN
+222 VLGEVGK
-229 GWDTLKLLL
+229 GWPTLKLLL
-238 QKGASLRC
+238 QKGAALRS

-297 TYQGLWRLGEELP
+297 TYQAIWRLSENLP

-318 KAWVSDSAQRVA
+318 KAWVSDSAARVS

-370 RVAQAMAI
+370 RVARAMKI

>member
-15 MAREFIEAEAPRTYV
+15 MAREFIEQETPRTFV

-35 DDRGITTDLWQK
+35 DDRGFTADMWQK

-64 TGQSLVDLGILM
+64 TGQNLVDLGILL
-76 EEVGHGVLPGPF
+76 EEVGHGVMPGPF
-88 FNTALVTV
+88 FNTALTTV
-96 GILDAGTDA
+96 AILDAGSDA
-105 QKAEYLPKIANGD
+105 QKADYLPRIAAGD
-118 IIASQAIMEPYSRL
+118 LIATTAILEPYSRL
-132 DAGGINLEAKKQGEN
+132 DANGINLEAAASGDG
-147 YVLNGSKLFVEN
+147 YTLNGTKMFVEN
-159 AHVSDL
+159 AHAADL
-165 LLVPVRTSKA
+165 LLVAARTGGS
-175 GKNAEKGITLLL
+175 GEDGVTLLL
-187 VDTNSDGIKVDKL
+187 VDAQSDGVSVDKL

-212 FKNVTVPAAN
+212 FNNVSVPGAN
-222 VLGEANN
+222 VLGEAGN
-229 GWDTLKLLL
+229 GWAQLKLLL
-238 QKGASLRC
+238 QKGAALRC

-297 TYQGLWRLGEELP
+297 TYQAIWRLGEGLP
-310 SDLEVSAA
+310 SDLEVSSA

-370 RVAQAMAI
+370 RVAQAMEI

>member
-1 MDLGLTED
+1 
-9 QEMLRS
+9 
-15 MAREFIEAEAPRTYV
+15 V

-35 DDRGITTDLWQK
+35 DEQGITTDLWQK

-53 LGLIVPEEHGG
+53 LGLIIPEEYGG
-64 TGQSLVDLGILM
+64 TGQNLVDLGILM

-96 GILDAGTDA
+96 GIMDAGSA
-105 QKAEYLPKIANGD
+105 EQKSEYLPKIANGD
-118 IIASQAIMEPYSRL
+118 VIAAHAILEPYSRL
-132 DAGGINLEAKKQGEN
+132 DAGGINLTATKNGSD
-147 YVLNGSKLFVEN
+147 YTLNGSKLFVEN
-159 AHVSDL
+159 AHISDL
-165 LLVPVRTSKA
+165 LLVPVRTKT
-175 GKNAEKGITLLL
+175 GGNAEDGITLLL
-187 VDTNSDGIKVDKL
+187 VDAKSAGITVDKL

-212 FKNVTVPAAN
+212 FKDVKVPASN
-222 VLGEANN
+222 VLGKEND
-229 GWDTLKLLL
+229 GWSTLRLLL
-238 QKGASLRC
+238 QKGAALRC
-246 CQMVGALQEVLDMT
+246 MQMVGALQEVLDMT

-297 TYQGLWRLGEELP
+297 TYQGLWRLGEDLG

-370 RVAQAMAI
+370 RVAQAMNI

>member
-15 MAREFIEAEAPRTYV
+15 MARDFIEQETPRTFV

-35 DDRGITTDLWQK
+35 DERGFTSEMWQK

-64 TGQSLVDLGILM
+64 TGQNLVDLGILL
-76 EEVGHGVLPGPF
+76 EEVGHGVMPGPF

-96 GILDAGTDA
+96 GILDAGSDA
-105 QKAEYLPKIANGD
+105 QKAEFLPKIAAGD
-118 IIASQAIMEPYSRL
+118 LIATAAILEPYSRL
-132 DAGGINLEAKKQGEN
+132 DAAGINLSAEMSGGN
-147 YVLNGSKLFVEN
+147 YTLNGTKMFVEN
-159 AHVSDL
+159 AHAADY
-165 LLVPVRTSKA
+165 LLVAARTGGS
-175 GKNAEKGITLLL
+175 GDDGITLFL
-187 VDTNSDGIKVDKL
+187 VDAKSSGVSVDKL
-200 KTIATDNQCEVT
+200 KTIATDNQCEVV
-212 FKNVTVPAAN
+212 FNNVSVSADN
-222 VLGEANN
+222 VLGEANT
-229 GWDTLKLLL
+229 GWATLRLLL
-238 QKGASLRC
+238 QKGAALRC

-297 TYQGLWRLGEELP
+297 TYQAIWRLGEGLA

-370 RVAQAMAI
+370 RVAQAMEI

>member
-15 MAREFIEAEAPRTYV
+15 MAREFIEQETPRTFV

-35 DDRGITTDLWQK
+35 DDRGFTADMWQK

-64 TGQSLVDLGILM
+64 TGQNLVDLGILL
-76 EEVGHGVLPGPF
+76 EEVGHGVMPGPF

-96 GILDAGTDA
+96 AILDAGSDA
-105 QKAEYLPKIANGD
+105 QKAEYLPRIAAGD
-118 IIASQAIMEPYSRL
+118 LIATAAILEPYSRL
-132 DAGGINLEAKKQGEN
+132 DANGINLEASASGDG
-147 YVLNGSKLFVEN
+147 YTLNGTKMFVEN
-159 AHVSDL
+159 AHAADY
-165 LLVPVRTSKA
+165 LLVAARTGGS
-175 GKNAEKGITLLL
+175 GEDGITLLL
-187 VDTNSDGIKVDKL
+187 VDAQSDGVSVDKL

-212 FKNVTVPAAN
+212 FNNVSVPGAN
-222 VLGEANN
+222 VLGEAGN
-229 GWDTLKLLL
+229 GWSQLRLLL
-238 QKGASLRC
+238 QKGAALRC

-297 TYQGLWRLGEELP
+297 TYQAIWRLGEGLP
-310 SDLEVSAA
+310 SDLEVSSA

-370 RVAQAMAI
+370 RVAQAMDI

>member
-15 MAREFIEAEAPRTYV
+15 MAREFIEQETPRTFV

-35 DDRGITTDLWQK
+35 DDRGFTADMWQK

-64 TGQSLVDLGILM
+64 TGQNLVDLGILL
-76 EEVGHGVLPGPF
+76 EEVGHGVMPGPF

-96 GILDAGTDA
+96 AILDAGSDA
-105 QKAEYLPKIANGD
+105 QKAEYLPRIAAGD
-118 IIASQAIMEPYSRL
+118 LIATAAILEPYSRL
-132 DAGGINLEAKKQGEN
+132 DANGINLEASASGDG
-147 YVLNGSKLFVEN
+147 YTLNGTKMFVEN
-159 AHVSDL
+159 AHAADY
-165 LLVPVRTSKA
+165 LLVAARTGGS
-175 GKNAEKGITLLL
+175 GEDGITLLL
-187 VDTNSDGIKVDKL
+187 VDAQSDGVSVDKL

-212 FKNVTVPAAN
+212 FNNVSVPAAN
-222 VLGEANN
+222 VLGEAGN
-229 GWDTLKLLL
+229 GWAQLKLLL
-238 QKGASLRC
+238 QKGAALRC

-297 TYQGLWRLGEELP
+297 TYQAIWRLGEGLP
-310 SDLEVSAA
+310 SDLEVSSA

-370 RVAQAMAI
+370 RVAQAMEI